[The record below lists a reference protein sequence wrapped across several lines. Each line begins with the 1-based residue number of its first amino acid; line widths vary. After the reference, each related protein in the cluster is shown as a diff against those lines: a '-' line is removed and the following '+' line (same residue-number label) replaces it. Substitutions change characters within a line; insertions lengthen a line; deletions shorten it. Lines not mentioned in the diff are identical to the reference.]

1 MGMELLMTQRDET
14 ERDFALK
21 TAIRTILWSQGYSTR
36 LDVLLAYDR
45 DLRGKSGSGKAGL
58 TDLDVLG
65 IRLDPGFKVHVVVAD
80 CKTTAGQVPERLF
93 WLSGVGRFFGSDT
106 NMLVRSKSLP
116 EHAPPLARSLDI
128 TLVGPDDLE
137 ILTNIYVKTSSQR
150 QSQTWQPFFSPRVLS
165 ETLSRVSRLPSQLKN
180 VELYRETLYWMDE
193 PYIQLQR
200 IIGVLQQM
208 SKEGSTGPTFQLVF
222 ADFVWLYVISLWKTL
237 ETLAVNGFSRLRREL
252 ELYLSGNEAGVRN
265 LQRVQRSFE
274 ALARRANVDVS
285 LPLLPPYFNNLC
297 ELVTRCARRPEA
309 TAKMARRAEWLL
321 IGQIM
326 GGLGSPPWE
335 TTEEDLISNKLL
347 GDIAQFLVEVSGLK
361 ASFLNT
367 YLSFLQDQ
375 GRKVDKS
382 DLPAVNISSSDHL
395 KAGEDS
401 LPEQTDLIQEKL
413 ELSHPKDDES
423 VESV

>member
-1 MGMELLMTQRDET
+1 
-14 ERDFALK
+14 
-21 TAIRTILWSQGYSTR
+21 
-36 LDVLLAYDR
+36 
-45 DLRGKSGSGKAGL
+45 
-58 TDLDVLG
+58 
-65 IRLDPGFKVHVVVAD
+65 
-80 CKTTAGQVPERLF
+80 
-93 WLSGVGRFFGSDT
+93 
-106 NMLVRSKSLP
+106 
-116 EHAPPLARSLDI
+116 
-128 TLVGPDDLE
+128 
-137 ILTNIYVKTSSQR
+137 
-150 QSQTWQPFFSPRVLS
+150 
-165 ETLSRVSRLPSQLKN
+165 
-180 VELYRETLYWMDE
+180 
-193 PYIQLQR
+193 
-200 IIGVLQQM
+200 M

-237 ETLAVNGFSRLRREL
+237 DTLAVNGFSRLKREL

-285 LPLLPPYFNNLC
+285 LPLLPPYFNNLY

-375 GRKVDKS
+375 SRKEDKS
-382 DLPAVNISSSDHL
+382 DLPEVNTSSDHL
-395 KAGEDS
+395 KAREYS
-401 LPEQTDLIQEKL
+401 LPDQTDLIQEKL
-413 ELSHPKDDES
+413 ELSNPKEDEP
-423 VESV
+423 VESDLK